1 MACRERLVVLGILG
15 RTPIAGVSWQV
26 LQYLEGFR
34 RLGYD
39 LYYVEDTGDWPYH
52 PEYPVAEQRTPPPGR
67 NQYAI
72 NSDYAVAYV
81 AELMASHGFQ
91 DRWCYC
97 SRLDGRTFGMTR
109 SQLSEVLDSAVV
121 LINLTG
127 STRLSELPEV
137 YRRVPVRVYLETDPV
152 IRQIQL
158 ANGDAAAIE
167 LMEEHTHHFT
177 YGENI
182 GGADSGVPTTAY
194 KFRPTRQPIITDW
207 WKSCGDTLA
216 AVTGDGSMYTTIG
229 TWAQADN
236 DVEWRGERYH
246 WSKHFE
252 FLKFIDLPRRVPRQ
266 FELAL
271 LCKTPEDSAAVPL
284 LLSHGWRVRDG
295 LSISKQIRP
304 YRDYIKSSRAEFT
317 VAKDQNIRL
326 RSGWFSDRSA
336 CYLAAGKPVITQD
349 TAFGKVLPTGRGLFA
364 FTTMAEVL
372 SAIEAIETD
381 YSEQCLAA
389 RDLACDCFA
398 AEKVLTRLMQDL
410 DQ

>member
-1 MACRERLVVLGILG
+1 MARRERLVVLGILG

-52 PEYPVAEQRTPPPGR
+52 PEYPVAEQRTPSSGR

-72 NSDYAVAYV
+72 NSEYAVAYV
-81 AELMASHGFQ
+81 ANLMASHGFQ
-91 DRWCYC
+91 DRWAYC

-109 SQLSEVLDSAVV
+109 SQLIAVLNGADV

-158 ANGDAAAIE
+158 ANGDAAAME

-182 GGADSGVPTTAY
+182 GTGDSGVPATGFD
-194 KFRPTRQPIITDW
+194 FRPTRQPIITDW
-207 WKSCGDTLA
+207 WKSCGGKWTA
-216 AVTGDGSMYTTIG
+216 APGEGSTYTTIG

-236 DVEWRGERYH
+236 DLEWRGERYL
-246 WSKHFE
+246 WSKHYE
-252 FLKFIDLPRRVPRQ
+252 FLKFIDLPRRIPQQ

-271 LCKTPEDSAAVPL
+271 LCKTTEDSAAVPWL
-284 LLSHGWRVRDG
+284 VSHGWRVRDA

-304 YRDYIKSSRAEFT
+304 YRDYIMSSRAEFT

-336 CYLAAGKPVITQD
+336 SYLAAGRPVVTQD
-349 TAFGKVLPTGRGLFA
+349 TAFDKVLESGRGLFA
-364 FTTMAEVL
+364 FKTMDDVL
-372 SAIEAIETD
+372 SAIDAIETD
-381 YSEQCLAA
+381 YPGQCLAA
-389 RDLACDCFA
+389 RELALEYFA
-398 AEKVLTRLMQDL
+398 AAKVLGRLMQDVGH
-410 DQ
+410 